1 MKMSWR
7 CGHVQRTLR
16 VHRTFRT
23 VYFQNRRRKMNAAK
37 LLAGGLLLG
46 MGIATGGATLGAAA
60 AGVGVNWLGEGAA
73 GLWAGL
79 AARPEA
85 ALARAYA
92 AAIRDGSNDLAQR
105 YRATVDGRADLAA
118 FHLVAACA
126 DEVAAAEFP
135 PGGVDAGAAQ
145 RGLAAALAALLHGH
159 DERQVAFLQRELLP
173 ACAAAFQKR
182 LLQDEAAWRAFHGL
196 VLQGLAANSG
206 ALMAHMENFTRL
218 LTGWSDPA
226 ATLAQLRRL
235 AEKIDALAR
244 QPADAPVFDNRGM
257 TVGGNVHQATGNQYF
272 HSAHA
277 EGGGPAT
284 VINTLG
290 GAASPAAPA
299 PAGPGV
305 VLLLAANPVGTER
318 LRLDQEARAVTL
330 ALRQGG
336 GRLHL
341 AQEWAVRSSALL
353 DGLLHHRP
361 AIVHFA
367 GHGSD
372 SHLLL
377 EGEDGQPATL
387 GAEALASLLAVGGG
401 VRCVVFNAC
410 WSDSMAEALLRV
422 IPCVVGMAGALAD
435 TAAIAFAGGFYR
447 ALAGEQP
454 VATAVAGGQA
464 QLLAAGLPAALAGQ
478 VRLRWAQGVDP
489 ASVRF

>member
-1 MKMSWR
+1 
-7 CGHVQRTLR
+7 
-16 VHRTFRT
+16 
-23 VYFQNRRRKMNAAK
+23 MNASK

-73 GLWAGL
+73 ALWAGL
-79 AARPEA
+79 ATPPEA

-92 AAIRDGSNDLAQR
+92 TAIRDGAQGLAAR
-105 YRATVDGRADLAA
+105 YQATVDGRADLTA

-126 DEVAAAEFP
+126 DQVAVAEFP
-135 PGGVDAGAAQ
+135 PGGARGDAVQ
-145 RGLAAALAALLHGH
+145 RSLAAALAALLHGH

-196 VLQGLAANSG
+196 ILQGLAANSND
-206 ALMAHMENFTRL
+206 LMARMDDFTRL
-218 LTGWSDPA
+218 LAGWSDPA
-226 ATLAQLRRL
+226 ASLGHLRRL
-235 AEKIDALAR
+235 EAQIDGLAR
-244 QPADAPVFDNRGM
+244 QPAPAPVFDNRGM
-257 TVGGNVHQATGNQYF
+257 AVGGNVHQAAGNQYF

-290 GAASPAAPA
+290 GAPTAAAPA
-299 PAGPGV
+299 PATPAV
-305 VLLLAANPVGTER
+305 VLLLAANPLGTER
-318 LRLDQEARAVTL
+318 LRLDQEAREMSL

-336 GRLHL
+336 GRLQL

-353 DGLLHHRP
+353 DALLHHRP

-367 GHGSD
+367 GHGGD
-372 SHLLL
+372 NHLLL
-377 EGEDGQPATL
+377 EGEDGRAATL
-387 GAEALASLLAVGGG
+387 GAETLASLLAVGGG

-422 IPCVVGMAGALAD
+422 IPCVVGMAGAVED
-435 TAAIAFAGGFYR
+435 RTAIAFAGGFYR
-447 ALAGEQP
+447 ALAGEEP
-454 VATAVAGGQA
+454 LATAVAGGQA
-464 QLLAAGLPAALAGQ
+464 QLLTAGLPAALAGQ